1 VWVVDRGHRSDL
13 VINVAALVVVQRAP
27 QETSTEIFVGAFVVT
42 LVLNGLLVYGA
53 LLPLRTRVVVH
64 DVEAF

>member
-1 VWVVDRGHRSDL
+1 